1 MLVDARLV
9 LAPGA
14 LVLANGSALG
24 QTPPPESVLI
34 TARPPAPVDKR
45 VMRIL
50 SVGGL
55 MAAIHA

>member
-34 TARPPAPVDKR
+34 TARPPAPVDNAPY
-45 VMRIL
+45 
-50 SVGGL
+50 G
-55 MAAIHA
+55 